1 MLMDPEDNS
10 TVTVSPSGTILANY
24 RKSFLYYTDE
34 TWAAEPSNRF
44 SITTLGS
51 LGPVIQGICM
61 DINPYRFTAPWSDYE
76 FATAALQPAP
86 FPQGSNANMSLGQ
99 RPSDY
104 PNPHNPVTL
113 PTPGG
118 RNDHESG
125 GGTASNNP
133 LIVLSMAWLSYLT
146 PSEIAGE
153 SSNPDVATVAYWV
166 ERFQPIVER
175 SKQEPGKPWY
185 VVLSNRCG
193 IEKSVC
199 YAGSST
205 VVKIESGDVTLFETC
220 GRGEEK
226 IIVIDLDSAPKFSV
240 KSGR

>member
-1 MLMDPEDNS
+1 MLIDFIDNS
-10 TVTVSPSGTILANY
+10 TVTISPGGTILANY

-34 TWAAEPSNRF
+34 TWAAEPTKRF

-76 FATAALQPAP
+76 FATAALQPVP
-86 FPQGSNANMSLGQ
+86 SPQGL
-99 RPSDY
+99 RPSEY
-104 PNPHNPVTL
+104 PDPLNPVTL
-113 PTPGG
+113 SSNEG
-118 RNDHESG
+118 RNDNEDGSG
-125 GGTASNNP
+125 VIANNP

-153 SSNPDVATVAYWV
+153 SSSPDVATVAYWV

-205 VVKIESGDVTLFETC
+205 VVKIESGNVTLFETC

-226 IIVIDLDSAPKFSV
+226 IVVIDLDSAPKFSV